1 MSITRTFQWVA
12 FATLAAT
19 SSARPESANH
29 YLAAP
34 EKYEGKTIKLDVRV
48 VRPVPWTSPVEGVR
62 FFFAFTEDKRHNALA
77 GGILVAVPATES
89 EKFVDEYSLR
99 ATANSETLRG
109 VFRSA
114 PTRKEDVRVYFVD
127 YEGRCND
134 FLSKTEGMTLDP
146 QTPARRIPRGR

>member
-1 MSITRTFQWVA
+1 MKMTRVFQWIG
-12 FATLAAT
+12 FATLTAT
-19 SSARPESANH
+19 SNASSESANH

-62 FFFAFTEDKRHNALA
+62 FFYAFTEDERHNALA

-89 EKFVDEYSLR
+89 EKFVDEFSLR
-99 ATANSETLRG
+99 ATAKSETLRG

-114 PTRKEDVRVYFVD
+114 PTRKQGVRVYFVD

-134 FLSKTEGMTLDP
+134 LLSKTEGMTLEP
-146 QTPARRIPRGR
+146 QTPRRRIPKGR